1 MERRKRKSKP
11 WEKLV
16 SKYINGAGGQKKTSG
31 MFSQVLIFHPQN
43 QALKMKLLFDV
54 IISLLVTSS
63 VWGLSGLEDQESQSI
78 QENSSA
84 LLFLSL

>member
-1 MERRKRKSKP
+1 
-11 WEKLV
+11 
-16 SKYINGAGGQKKTSG
+16 
-31 MFSQVLIFHPQN
+31 
-43 QALKMKLLFDV
+43 MKLLFDV

-63 VWGLSGLEDQESQSI
+63 LWGLSGLEAQKSQII